1 MQKKIVTIL
10 IIGTIVS
17 FLLTIIQGTSKIFLH
32 FTNTIFYIG
41 LVLLIVG
48 GFLFVIESGFFNLTR
63 FGMKKLFKRNED
75 KILAMTGDEP
85 TEVSNE
91 MIYKK
96 YSFSIT
102 KPFLFS
108 AFSFIALSLIFSF
121 IILS

>member
-10 IIGTIVS
+10 IVGTIVS
-17 FLLTIIQGTSKIFLH
+17 FLLTIIQGTSKVFLH
-32 FTNTIFYIG
+32 FTNSIFYIG

-63 FGMKKLFKRNED
+63 FGMKKVFKRNED
-75 KILAMTGDEP
+75 KVLSMTGEES
-85 TEVSNE
+85 TEVSKE

>member
-1 MQKKIVTIL
+1 MQKKIITIL
-10 IIGTIVS
+10 IVGTIIS
-17 FLLTIIQGTSKIFLH
+17 FLLTIIQGTTKVFLH
-32 FTNTIFYIG
+32 FTNSIFYIG

-63 FGMKKLFKRNED
+63 FGMKKVFKRNVD
-75 KILAMTGDEP
+75 KVLSMTGDEP
-85 TEVSNE
+85 TEVSKE

-108 AFSFIALSLIFSF
+108 AFSFIALSFIFSF

>member
-1 MQKKIVTIL
+1 M
-10 IIGTIVS
+10 
-17 FLLTIIQGTSKIFLH
+17 
-32 FTNTIFYIG
+32 
-41 LVLLIVG
+41 VG

-63 FGMKKLFKRNED
+63 FGMKKVLKRNVD
-75 KILAMTGDEP
+75 KVLSMTGDEP
-85 TEVSNE
+85 TAVSKE

-108 AFSFIALSLIFSF
+108 AFSFIAISLIFSF

>member
-10 IIGTIVS
+10 IAGTIIS
-17 FLLTIIQGTSKIFLH
+17 FLLTITQGTSKVFLH
-32 FTNTIFYIG
+32 FTNSIFYIG

-48 GFLFVIESGFFNLTR
+48 GFLFVIESGFLNITR
-63 FGMKKLFKRNED
+63 FGMKKVFKRNVD
-75 KILAMTGDEP
+75 KVLSLTGDES
-85 TEVSNE
+85 TAVSKE